1 MVSDCAGRPCVERFR
16 SSVDVVVDR
25 DMTNAVLV
33 MRFYDGDRLCGLTA
47 DTRDVVRAG
56 KPESFA
62 LSSIRLASG
71 APSLDNSPCPLPL
84 RTTRLEVELWSDW
97 STWSN
102 TLKMGLPT
110 EYTFRNR

>member
-1 MVSDCAGRPCVERFR
+1 
-16 SSVDVVVDR
+16 
-25 DMTNAVLV
+25 MTNAVLV

-56 KPESFA
+56 TPESFA

-102 TLKMGLPT
+102 TLKMGIPG
-110 EYTFRNR
+110 EYTFRIR